1 MYITTY
7 LYYSHL
13 DATWLS
19 SLRFGCCMKD
29 MKGFSSIPEL
39 LDVRVNCLLYSL
51 FQPGRSWSQGWC
63 VGACEANAWRR
74 HGRCNLTA
82 RFSGQETDRD
92 RGLGHM
98 LFASNFASKSFHCG
112 VSGFHLNGVPDR
124 WSTWIRW
131 CFTQRLWPS
140 VMRRFK
146 RSALALCWDGI
157 FLSAFTFSHRFVIF
171 CDIILALG
179 SLDFKAHGAGRERGG
194 GLFRYVF
201 AFSVSGKSLWSRW
214 NGETC
219 CSSCWVVTPRNDIW
233 MPWWRLNGWR
243 LGNRIGFLQVER

>member
-1 MYITTY
+1 MSESTACCTRCSNQDARGPKGGV
-7 LYYSHL
+7 LERAKQML
-13 DATWLS
+13 DEDMDDAIWLQD
-19 SLRFGCCMKD
+19 F
-29 MKGFSSIPEL
+29 
-39 LDVRVNCLLYSL
+39 
-51 FQPGRSWSQGWC
+51 PGKRQIEIWGAQGAH
-63 VGACEANAWRR
+63 VQ
-74 HGRCNLTA
+74 HI
-82 RFSGQETDRD
+82 S
-92 RGLGHM
+92 
-98 LFASNFASKSFHCG
+98 ASNFASKSFHCG

-146 RSALALCWDGI
+146 RSALALCWDGF